1 MVWFEYRYE
10 AVILVRICPRCC
22 FEKKKK
28 YRYAQLMKII
38 RSGDFPAFGVKRC
51 CLLLSPI
58 SLFSLSSAKR
68 LFYVFLVF
76 TETNLARLEIYTEIT
91 ALLKQ
96 IVLLFEHTQ
105 GWKRLG
111 QTVSIILCFSM
122 FNVMATNKVFSY
134 HSISISLLQYVS
146 CVKKKSAPFLSVR
159 SYKLQSFLR
168 RSVWFPLFSFF
179 EF

>member
-1 MVWFEYRYE
+1 MSALLFWK
-10 AVILVRICPRCC
+10 
-22 FEKKKK
+22 KKKK

-111 QTVSIILCFSM
+111 QTVSIILFFSM

-146 CVKKKSAPFLSVR
+146 CVKKNLPLVSV
-159 SYKLQSFLR
+159 SIVINCNLACVDQFGSLCFHSLNFNCFKG
-168 RSVWFPLFSFF
+168 
-179 EF
+179 